1 MAIVEEK
8 ERVEKLLEEG
18 KLNEALTKIEK
29 LDKRTDLSHDD
40 KIEILLLK
48 STVYMK
54 LGEFKLSNDILGE
67 FLGKRNIDPLH
78 TADALIIKAW
88 NLECQGKLDE
98 TLEIVSECEEL
109 LQKLTQIEQKEIS
122 KRRITLLR
130 RKGTIYLIKGD
141 LDSALNFTQQS
152 LKLAKEIKDQSL
164 ISKAINNIGLVFQQ
178 KGDIDN
184 ALDYFRQS
192 LAIFQEI
199 GNKYDIPGC
208 LSNIGVIYRRKGD
221 FTKALENYQQSL
233 AISQEIGNK
242 QGKSIFLMQIGDIFA
257 SKGELD
263 DALDHYEQSIVIMEE
278 IGDNFYTGYVF
289 WGIGDVYRQKG
300 DFNQANDYLKRSL
313 ALFKEIGNNQL
324 ISESVLQLL
333 ITAINNNSFSQAKN
347 YLGRLQQIN
356 DQEDNLVIN
365 QYYRL
370 AQAIILKN
378 STRMSEKVKAQEILH
393 DLVNEKEFSYNITF
407 HAMLSLC
414 ELLVDEL
421 KLFGEEE
428 VQKQVKSLLNRINVM
443 AFEQHASPLIVKT
456 LVLQAKFSLVEG
468 NAQQANTL
476 LDQARVTAN
485 ESGLELLAANV
496 SKEQENLYRELDKWK
511 ELFNRN
517 APLVERLDMAQ
528 LNDYISNAL
537 NMVRTSKN

>member
-1 MAIVEEK
+1 MAVVEEI

-18 KLNEALTKIEK
+18 KLNEAITKIDQ
-29 LDKRTDLSHDD
+29 LDKRTDISHDD
-40 KIEILLLK
+40 QNEILLLR
-48 STVYMK
+48 STVFTK
-54 LGEFKLSNDILGE
+54 LGEFELSNDILGE
-67 FLGKRNIDPLH
+67 FLGKKNIDPLH
-78 TADALIIKAW
+78 TADALIIKAE
-88 NLECQGKLDE
+88 NLDRQGELEKV
-98 TLEIVSECEEL
+98 LEIVSEAEEL
-109 LQKLTQIEQKEIS
+109 LQSLTQHEQKEIS
-122 KRRITLLR
+122 KRRIILLR
-130 RKGTIYLIKGD
+130 RRGGIYLVKGD

-164 ISKAINNIGLVFQQ
+164 ISSALNNIGLIFQQ
-178 KGDIDN
+178 KGDNDN
-184 ALDYFRQS
+184 ALDYFQRS
-192 LAIFQEI
+192 LAIDQET
-199 GNKYDIPGC
+199 GLKYDIAFP
-208 LSNIGVIYRRKGD
+208 LSNIGIIYRRKGD
-221 FTKALENYQQSL
+221 FAKSLENFQQSL
-233 AISQEIGNK
+233 AIYQEIGDK
-242 QGKSIFLMQIGDIFA
+242 RGISVLLCFIGETYA
-257 SKGELD
+257 QKGELD
-263 DALDHYEQSIVIMEE
+263 DALDHYEQSIVKMEE
-278 IGDNFYTGYVF
+278 IGDKYYIGVILL
-289 WGIGDVYRQKG
+289 GIGAVHRQRG

-313 ALFKEIGNNQL
+313 ALFEEIGNNHY
-324 ISESVLQLL
+324 ISENALL
-333 ITAINNNSFSQAKN
+333 LLLTAINNNSFSQAKN

-356 DQEDNLVIN
+356 DLEDNLIVS

-370 AQAIILKN
+370 AHAIILKN

-428 VQKQVKSLLNRINVM
+428 VQKQVKSLLKRINVM
-443 AFEQHASPLIVKT
+443 AFEQHASPLIVQT

-476 LDQARVTAN
+476 LDKAKVTAN
-485 ESGLELLAANV
+485 ESGLELLADKV
-496 SKEQENLYRELDKWK
+496 SKEQEHLYRELDKWK

-537 NMVRTSKN
+537 DMVRTSKN